1 MLSHNDLF
9 GSGRLEGVRGG
20 AVRSSER
27 RAIASR
33 VGRLVSDVRVEG
45 GGGGGGGSA

>member
-20 AVRSSER
+20 AVRNSER
-27 RAIASR
+27 RAIASS
-33 VGRLVSDVRVEG
+33 VGRFVIGVRGAYGDE
-45 GGGGGGGSA
+45 SE

>member
-1 MLSHNDLF
+1 MLSHSDLF
-9 GSGRLEGVRGG
+9 GSGRFDGVRGG

-45 GGGGGGGSA
+45 GGGSA

>member
-1 MLSHNDLF
+1 MLSHSDLF

-45 GGGGGGGSA
+45 GGGSV